1 MKNRTDKTFAT
12 RFNNKG
18 FNDKIVSV
26 FLYCGAGAELDEFI
40 LDEPTSD
47 AEYAMEQVAVD
58 LLSDDRN
65 KGFYEEIDSDRVKEL
80 EEEDEGIFE
89 ETLMYVDAT
98 MIGADRPIYI
108 DMAYHIKF
116 GYKD

>member
-1 MKNRTDKTFAT
+1 MKNRTDKTYAT
-12 RFNNKG
+12 RFKSKG
-18 FNDKIVSV
+18 ANDKIVSV
-26 FLYCGAGAELDEFI
+26 FLYCGAGVELDEFI
-40 LDEPTSD
+40 LDEPTTD
-47 AEYAMEQVAVD
+47 AEYALEQVALD

-80 EEEDEGIFE
+80 QECDAIFE

-108 DMAYHIKF
+108 DMAYHINF